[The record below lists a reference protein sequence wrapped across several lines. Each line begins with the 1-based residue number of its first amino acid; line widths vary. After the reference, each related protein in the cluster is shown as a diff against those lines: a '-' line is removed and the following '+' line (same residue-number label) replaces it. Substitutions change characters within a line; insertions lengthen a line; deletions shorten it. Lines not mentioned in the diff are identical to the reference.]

1 MKLGGLW
8 VSSWTLETAPK
19 QELHLNVWR
28 SQETFANYLTDASS
42 DLHTDTG
49 KPIWPTD
56 WYLIW
61 LRLEKCSQFGAGTKK
76 RLLSAL
82 NNIENGKQMSF

>member
-1 MKLGGLW
+1 MKLRGLW
-8 VSSWTLETAPK
+8 VNLRTLETAPK

-61 LRLEKCSQFGAGTKK
+61 LRLEKCSQFGAGTKNY
-76 RLLSAL
+76 RSLL
-82 NNIENGKQMSF
+82 